1 MRTRKVVLRDQ
12 RNGEIQD
19 IVKQQLR
26 RGKVSLDLETRR
38 ELVILN
44 IGFTRVTVR
53 GQSQGPGLNGIEAM
67 CRASKDHSWKD
78 CGREG
83 KVGSGCRTLKGGLC
97 VCMCVYVVLL
107 FNLVLGTG
115 GRHVMLVAE
124 KKVTSRDTMT
134 EEGRRGVWRSEGETS
149 LEKEGQLL
157 LRA

>member
-1 MRTRKVVLRDQ
+1 MLSQQ
-12 RNGEIQD
+12 RP
-19 IVKQQLR
+19 L
-26 RGKVSLDLETRR
+26 LEGLWPRR
-38 ELVILN
+38 EGGKWL
-44 IGFTRVTVR
+44 
-53 GQSQGPGLNGIEAM
+53 QEAKG
-67 CRASKDHSWKD
+67 RA
-78 CGREG
+78 
-83 KVGSGCRTLKGGLC
+83 VC

>member
-19 IVKQQLR
+19 IVKQQQLR

-67 CRASKDHSWKD
+67 C
-78 CGREG
+78 
-83 KVGSGCRTLKGGLC
+83 
-97 VCMCVYVVLL
+97 
-107 FNLVLGTG
+107 
-115 GRHVMLVAE
+115 
-124 KKVTSRDTMT
+124 
-134 EEGRRGVWRSEGETS
+134 
-149 LEKEGQLL
+149 
-157 LRA
+157 